1 LSIKVALAHVTDSRL
16 AIFSKREP
24 AVKEEIQSLKWLG
37 KEYKVIESDVL
48 NSINDIESF
57 AEKANIFG
65 VQSLIIHVPIWAD
78 PIFSIKL
85 HNHIPVPVLLLG
97 NSRPDTSSLVGVL
110 GAGGALDQV
119 GCQHFRV
126 FEHSSEKSL
135 KMIHSF
141 IRACGTI
148 QSLKGQTLGLFGGK
162 SLGIFTAN
170 VDPAQ
175 WQKLFGV
182 DIEILDQHDIISEA
196 ENISLEHVEQE
207 KMWLTKNLGNV
218 AFSGVFTSSTF
229 EKQIRSYLATK
240 ILVNKNNL
248 DFVGVKC
255 QPELSDGYVTQCI
268 AHMLMNNRFDSNGKK
283 EAIIHACESDADGAL
298 TMQILHLLSEGK
310 SASLVDVRW
319 FDEKEK
325 TWTLANCGAIAC
337 EFFATDADPIGLKQL
352 EATQHVFGKG
362 GGGAYPGVVAPG
374 KVTLARLCR
383 NNGVY
388 WMAIILGDVESR
400 KRSDLAKTT
409 ASFPQA
415 FVRTNAGIDFAEVYG
430 SNHIHMVKGD
440 FTEELIIFCKLIG
453 IDWRIWN

>member
-1 LSIKVALAHVTDSRL
+1 
-16 AIFSKREP
+16 
-24 AVKEEIQSLKWLG
+24 LKWLG

-65 VQSLIIHVPIWAD
+65 AQSLIIHIPIWAD

-97 NSRPDTSSLVGVL
+97 NNRPDTSSLVGIL
-110 GAGGALDQV
+110 GAGGALDQI

-126 FEHSSEKSL
+126 FEHSSEKSS

-141 IRACGTI
+141 IRACGAI
-148 QSLKGQTLGLFGGK
+148 QSLRGQTLGLFGGK

-182 DIEILDQHDIISEA
+182 DIEILDQHDIIMEA
-196 ENISLEHVEQE
+196 ENLSIELVENE
-207 KMWLTKNLGNV
+207 KKWLIENLGKV
-218 AFSGVFTSSTF
+218 VFSGAFTASTF

-268 AHMLMNNRFDSNGKK
+268 AHMLMNNRVDSHGKK

-337 EFFATDADPIGLKQL
+337 EFFATDSDPLGLKQL
-352 EATQHVFGKG
+352 EAARHVFGKG
-362 GGGAYPGVVAPG
+362 GGGAYPGVVSPG

-383 NNGVY
+383 KNGVY
-388 WMAIILGDVESR
+388 WMAIILGNVER
-400 KRSDLAKTT
+400 RMRSDLANTT
-409 ASFPQA
+409 SSFPQA

-430 SNHIHMVKGD
+430 SNHIHMVQGD

>member
-48 NSINDIESF
+48 NSIDDIESF

-65 VQSLIIHVPIWAD
+65 AQSLIIHVPIWAD

-126 FEHSSEKSL
+126 FEHSSE
-135 KMIHSF
+135 
-141 IRACGTI
+141 